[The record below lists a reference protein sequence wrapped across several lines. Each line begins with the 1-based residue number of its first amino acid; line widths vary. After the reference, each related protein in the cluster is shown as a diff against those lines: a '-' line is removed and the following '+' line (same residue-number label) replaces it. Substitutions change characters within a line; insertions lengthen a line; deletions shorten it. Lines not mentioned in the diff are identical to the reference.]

1 MWFVPSSWPIQ
12 SIVSLAV
19 SSKTH
24 VLGIDAFAQYGNP
37 DLIPVAYRSHV
48 NAARLW
54 LVSDFSASTVERFS
68 RGLGFGPL
76 IARP

>member
-1 MWFVPSSWPIQ
+1 MWLVPSSWPIQ

-19 SSKTH
+19 SSKMH
-24 VLGIDAFAQYGNP
+24 VLGTDAFAQYGNP

-48 NAARLW
+48 NAARVW
-54 LVSDFSASTVERFS
+54 LVSDFNALTVERFS
-68 RGLGFGPL
+68 LGLGSGPL